1 MNYYI
6 LPMEDYC
13 LCQIYA
19 LYWHPN
25 KIRMKN
31 KLSFTIRQEREA
43 EFPAIYELIRTAFAT
58 AEVSDGDEQDF
69 ANRLRI
75 HGNYIPEL
83 ALVAEFEGKLIGH
96 IMLTRT
102 VVTLDNGTPYT
113 ALMVAPLSVVLNYRN
128 QGVGSAL
135 LKEGL
140 RLAGN
145 MGYRVAFLCGNPD
158 YYRRFDF
165 KAIGEYGIRQ
175 AGVPEELAPY
185 FMVHELTP
193 GSLATIHGT
202 IDLHA

>member
-1 MNYYI
+1 
-6 LPMEDYC
+6 
-13 LCQIYA
+13 
-19 LYWHPN
+19 
-25 KIRMKN
+25 MKN
-31 KLSFTIRQEREA
+31 KSSFTVRQEREA

-83 ALVAEFEGKLIGH
+83 ALVAECQGKLIGH

-102 VVTLDNGTPYT
+102 VVTQDDGTPYE
-113 ALMVAPLSVVLNYRN
+113 ALMIAPLSVVLDYRN

-140 RLAGN
+140 RLAQS
-145 MGYRVAFLCGNPD
+145 MGYRA
-158 YYRRFDF
+158 
-165 KAIGEYGIRQ
+165 EYGIRQ
-175 AGVPEELAPY
+175 AGLPEELAPY
-185 FMVHELTP
+185 FMVHELIP
-193 GSLATIHGT
+193 GSLKSVHGT